1 MTFLSPGELLT
12 LVLFGGI
19 VAIDGT
25 SFGQFMISRPLVA
38 ATLAGAIVGN
48 PIHGA
53 LIGGILEAFH
63 LSVLPVGAAKYPEGG
78 PAAVVGGAV
87 YATSDLA
94 ASTLLLTL
102 VIVLGLEWL
111 GGESVRLLRQANVRL
126 IRAGEA
132 SAVTPAF
139 LERRH
144 FAAIGIDFTRGL
156 ALVFVG
162 ILVMSMSVGALQPL
176 WTLGEELPTILMSA
190 MVTALLAS
198 TFRSLGGR
206 RWMAAAGVGAG
217 LLIIL
222 LAR

>member
-1 MTFLSPGELLT
+1 MSLSAGELLM
-12 LVLFGGI
+12 LVLFGGV

-38 ATLAGAIVGN
+38 ATLAGALVGN

-78 PAAVVGGAV
+78 PAAVVGGAI

-111 GGESVRLLRQANVRL
+111 GGESVRILRQANVRL
-126 IRAGEA
+126 IRAGNP
-132 SAVTPAF
+132 VDMTPES

-144 FAAIGIDFTRGL
+144 FAAIGIDFARGMVLVL
-156 ALVFVG
+156 AG
-162 ILVMSMSVGALQPL
+162 ILGLSALLDALRPL
-176 WTLGEELPTILMSA
+176 WGLGEQVPQILLSA
-190 MVTALLAS
+190 VVAGLLAS

-217 LLIIL
+217 LLFVL
-222 LAR
+222 LGR

>member
-1 MTFLSPGELLT
+1 MSLSPGELMI

-38 ATLAGAIVGN
+38 ATLAGALVGN

-78 PAAVVGGAV
+78 PAAVVGGAI
-87 YATSDLA
+87 YATSDFA
-94 ASTLLLTL
+94 ASTLLLTI
-102 VIVLGLEWL
+102 VMVLGLEWL
-111 GGESVRLLRQANVRL
+111 GGESVRILRQTNVRL
-126 IRAGEA
+126 MHA
-132 SAVTPAF
+132 SNFARLTPAS

-144 FAAIGIDFTRGL
+144 FAAIGLDFLRGTVLVL
-156 ALVFVG
+156 AG
-162 ILVMSMSVGALQPL
+162 ILGATALLGAVQPL
-176 WTLGEELPTILMSA
+176 WGLGEQVPQILLSA
-190 MVTALLAS
+190 VVASLLAS

-217 LLIIL
+217 LLFVL